1 MASILGKRQP
11 SSQPVRQ
18 SRTGGESK
26 QRDWPWPGPETETEA
41 ETESGSECMLAD
53 KRMLIGAARL
63 ANCGGSG
70 AFLSQAKRAVRL
82 WRVWQWWLSR
92 AIKVKL
98 KSASAASSG
107 LDFSPPRRSCAWSEQ
122 RTREAAG
129 WTCSSSNLQLTAA
142 EAEAA

>member
-1 MASILGKRQP
+1 MTTTSPPLSQMTLQNGVHIRQEAAKQP
-11 SSQPVRQ
+11 TSQPVRQ

-26 QRDWPWPGPETETEA
+26 QRDWPWPGPETES

-82 WRVWQWWLSR
+82 WRV
-92 AIKVKL
+92 
-98 KSASAASSG
+98 
-107 LDFSPPRRSCAWSEQ
+107 
-122 RTREAAG
+122 
-129 WTCSSSNLQLTAA
+129 
-142 EAEAA
+142 